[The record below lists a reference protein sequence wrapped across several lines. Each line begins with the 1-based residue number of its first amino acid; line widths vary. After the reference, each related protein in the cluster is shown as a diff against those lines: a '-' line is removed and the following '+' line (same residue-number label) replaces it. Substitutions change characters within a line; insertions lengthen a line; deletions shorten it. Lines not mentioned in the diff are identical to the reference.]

1 MSEHADTIGVP
12 LYTPTEAADILDLA
26 PSTFRNWAS
35 GYTDARKHKHAGLIT
50 RIDSRRGTPSIP
62 FIGLTE
68 GLVLSAFRESGV
80 PMQRIR
86 PALQRIK
93 DEMGLEHALASKR
106 LYTDGAEVL
115 YNYGQTN
122 NEAAKDMDNLVVV
135 RSGQHVLN
143 EVIQEYLKQIE
154 FDADG
159 YARLV
164 HAPRYRDSGVDVIV
178 DPTRGFGQ
186 PIIARTAARVADV
199 VSRIKAGD
207 GVEAVADDFGLAS
220 DEVRGLLSAHPTA
233 A

>member
-1 MSEHADTIGVP
+1 MNEHADAFDVP
-12 LYTPTEAADILDLA
+12 LYTPTEAANILDLP

-35 GYTDARKHKHAGLIT
+35 GYTDSRKHKHAGLIT
-50 RIDSRRGTPSIP
+50 RIDSGRGKPSIP
-62 FIGLTE
+62 FVGLTE

-106 LYTDGAEVL
+106 LYTDGVEIL
-115 YNYGQTN
+115 YNYGQAG
-122 NEAAKDMDNLVVV
+122 NEAAKDVQRLVVV
-135 RSGQHVLN
+135 RNGQHVLN
-143 EVIQEYLKQIE
+143 EVVEDYLKQIE
-154 FDADG
+154 FDTDG

-186 PIIARTAARVADV
+186 PIVAKTATRVMDI

-207 GVEAVADDFGLAS
+207 GIEAVADDFGLDD
-220 DEVRGLLSAHPTA
+220 DEVRGLLSAQPA
-233 A
+233 AA